1 MRILFYYSSNKR
13 TIPIDIPLRELQKRG
28 HQIFLLTI
36 CEKGVLH
43 TLFEEMGAE
52 VYTHT
57 ISKTNPILWHYSHIR
72 YLRRFCTENK
82 IDVVHSH
89 LQQAN
94 LIATLAAKMMRT
106 KVVLFRHHGKFHHL
120 VDEPAL
126 QPHRNEVIADR
137 LINRLADTIV
147 VPSEGVRQLM
157 MQKEHVKA
165 SKLKRIPYIYD
176 FDAMSQINQQS
187 VKEIRA
193 KHQARLL
200 LIMVSRLT
208 SYKRP
213 MLVLPIVHQFIREGF
228 DIKMMIMDDGPE
240 WESIRQYIQQHRL
253 ETHISLLGFHANVL
267 EYIAAA
273 DVLVHPSLTEASN
286 SAVKEAG
293 LLQKAVIVCR
303 GVGDFDDYIRNGENG
318 YAIGPADFAAHLPH
332 LLRNLYRHPELIKQL
347 GEALQREV
355 TQRFR
360 ISNEIVDMYEHL

>member
-36 CEKGVLH
+36 CEKGDLH
-43 TLFEEMGAE
+43 DLFEEMGAE
-52 VYTHT
+52 VHTYT
-57 ISKTNPILWHYSHIR
+57 IPKTNPLLWHYSHMR

-89 LQQAN
+89 LQQSN
-94 LIATLAAKMMRT
+94 LIATIAAKMMRT

-120 VDEPAL
+120 VNDPAL

-137 LINRLADTIV
+137 LINTLADIIV

-165 SKLKRIPYIYD
+165 NKLKRIPYIYD
-176 FDAMSQINQQS
+176 FDEMGQINYQN
-187 VKEIRA
+187 VKDIRA

-213 MLVLPIVHQFIREGF
+213 ILVLPVVHQLIREGL

-240 WESIRQYIQQHRL
+240 MEGIKQYIQQHQL
-253 ETHISLLGFHANVL
+253 ASHISLLGFHSNVL

-293 LLQKAVIVCR
+293 LLQKAVIVCK
-303 GVGDFDDYIRNGENG
+303 GVGDFDEYIRNGTNG
-318 YAIGPADFAAHLPH
+318 YAVSPADFALHLPH
-332 LLRNLYRHPELIKQL
+332 LLRNLYHNPELIRQIGKT
-347 GEALQREV
+347 LQQEV
-355 TQRFR
+355 TRRFQ
-360 ISNEIVDMYEHL
+360 ISNEVVDMYEHL